1 MLCFPI
7 RLAKLIAQKE
17 NTSASVAHPSLTL
30 GLGQPAM
37 IRLHELIS
45 RISPIVWRRKG
56 SKNTSSAIVD
66 IDNVR
71 APKNEGAVDSK
82 AAEVPDS
89 ARDEQDYHLEKIFT
103 IFDRNKSGFL
113 TLDEFIEV
121 LKCYQIDVSEHKALE
136 LFALGD
142 NDCSGLID
150 ADGMRRVIS
159 KLQSNIALEVIGKYG
174 KGASKLATVFF
185 GVFVVLLFLVGFIL
199 LGIEGF
205 GNKSGFT
212 AVINSILPLVMG
224 GAVDRGGDVDSNDNE
239 DDEASAE
246 ALVSKIEEELKLL
259 DID

>member
-1 MLCFPI
+1 MSGF
-7 RLAKLIAQKE
+7 RLIGQE
-17 NTSASVAHPSLTL
+17 L
-30 GLGQPAM
+30 GEYDTESM

-45 RISPIVWRRKG
+45 RISPIVWRRKS
-56 SKNTSSAIVD
+56 SKTI
-66 IDNVR
+66 
-71 APKNEGAVDSK
+71 SK
-82 AAEVPDS
+82 AIIDTDNSTARQNEAVVESKPVEGPES

-174 KGASKLATVFF
+174 KGASKLATIFV

-205 GNKSGFT
+205 GNKSGFS
-212 AVINSILPLVMG
+212 AVINSILPLAMG
-224 GAVDRGGDVDSNDNE
+224 GAVDRGGNVESDDKEDNE
-239 DDEASAE
+239 ANAE

-259 DID
+259 DVD